1 MNSQLSGIGIATH
14 CDYLTVVGSLGCLR
28 CAASRLPDRCG
39 VSRLFAS
46 RSEPFTRQM
55 RCLSVVCDAQRDV
68 NPTDALSLGCLR
80 REASG
85 SPDRCAVSRLFAM
98 RSEPFTRQMRCLSVV
113 CIAQRAVHPTDAL
126 SLGCLRCA
134 ASRSPDRHTIRSL
147 FAGSQTYSRSALYG
161 RIG

>member
-1 MNSQLSGIGIATH
+1 MICRRMNSQLSGIGIATH

-55 RCLSVVCDAQRDV
+55 RCLSVVCIARRD
-68 NPTDALSLGCLR
+68 
-80 REASG
+80 
-85 SPDRCAVSRLFAM
+85 
-98 RSEPFTRQMRCLSVV
+98 
-113 CIAQRAVHPTDAL
+113 VHPTDAL

-134 ASRSPDRHTIRSL
+134 ASRSPDRCAVSRL
-147 FAGSQTYSRSALYG
+147 FASRSEPFTRQMRCLSAVCVAKRAVHPTDIQSAHFLPDHN
-161 RIG
+161 RIPEARFVVE